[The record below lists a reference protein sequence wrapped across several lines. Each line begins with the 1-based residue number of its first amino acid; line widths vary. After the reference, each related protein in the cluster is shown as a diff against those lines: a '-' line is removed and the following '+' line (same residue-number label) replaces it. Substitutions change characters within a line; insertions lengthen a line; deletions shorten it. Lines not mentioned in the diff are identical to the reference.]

1 LIKAVHFTNVEEMFS
16 YEERYK
22 VYKAKTRITFYSI
35 FNMSSC
41 RKPEIQNDLPKLTQ
55 IKWICYFLTNGGQL
69 CWFYHV

>member
-1 LIKAVHFTNVEEMFS
+1 LIKGVHFTNVEESFS

-41 RKPEIQNDLPKLTQ
+41 GKPEIQNDLPKLTQ
-55 IKWICYFLTNGGQL
+55 IK
-69 CWFYHV
+69 